1 MSKPIKMLKPG
12 TFTAMNGKSYTF
24 TETDL
29 EATAQA
35 YDPVLFAAPLVK
47 GHPAADAP
55 AYGRLYEVAFDTYLL
70 GTPGKVDPAFRE
82 EVNAGRFDQVSLS
95 LYPPD
100 HPSNPVPGVYYP
112 RHLGFLGAMPP
123 AVKGLGTVSLS
134 EEEEG
139 LIYFA
144 EMDMNEPAT
153 KKESKNMAVKDRA
166 SFCGDCSENVCIP
179 TCPVDAITMTP
190 EKGAVIDPAKCTVCY
205 KCIDACRM
213 MCDPVYGMQVANYSE
228 EIKTKDA
235 AITTLTGDLDAARSE
250 LKETKTEQRR
260 KEFSDFC
267 DAHPT
272 KISPAMKSTV
282 VSMMMRLDGQD
293 PIEFGEGLNKVKK
306 SPLEIYQE
314 ELQGAPDV
322 CSFSEVAGK
331 SKVPEKKPLRT
342 DLPDFGE
349 NTDDK
354 RLDLHSRV
362 LDFMEAHPG
371 KTYEQ
376 SLDLVQK
383 QH

>member
-24 TETDL
+24 TEADL
-29 EATAQA
+29 EATAAA
-35 YDPVLFAAPLVK
+35 YDPILFAAPIVK
-47 GHPAADAP
+47 GHPTDDAP
-55 AYGRLYEVAFDTYLL
+55 AFGRIYAVEFSSFLL

-82 EVNAGRFDQVSLS
+82 EVNAGRYDQVSLS

-134 EEEEG
+134 EAEEG
-139 LIYFA
+139 FIYFA
-144 EMDMNEPAT
+144 EMDVKEPAP
-153 KKESKNMAVKDRA
+153 KKENKNMAVKDRA

-190 EKGAVIDPAKCTVCY
+190 DKGAVIDPAKCTVCY

-228 EIKTKDA
+228 AVKEKDA
-235 AITTLTGDLDAARSE
+235 TIASLTAERDTARTDLVAE
-250 LKETKTEQRR
+250 KTESRR

-272 KISPAMKSTV
+272 KISPAMRGTV
-282 VSMMMRLDGQD
+282 ISMMMKLHGQD
-293 PIEFGEGLNKVKK
+293 PIEFGEGPNKVKK
-306 SPLEIYQE
+306 TPLEVYQE
-314 ELQGAPDV
+314 ELQAAPDV
-322 CSFSEVAGK
+322 CSFSEVADK
-331 SKVPEKKPLRT
+331 KKVPEKKQRRT

-349 NTDDK
+349 NADEA
-354 RLDLHSRV
+354 RLDLHSRII
-362 LDFMEAHPG
+362 DFMEANPG
-371 KTYEQ
+371 KSYEQ
-376 SLDLVQK
+376 SLDIVQK
-383 QH
+383 H